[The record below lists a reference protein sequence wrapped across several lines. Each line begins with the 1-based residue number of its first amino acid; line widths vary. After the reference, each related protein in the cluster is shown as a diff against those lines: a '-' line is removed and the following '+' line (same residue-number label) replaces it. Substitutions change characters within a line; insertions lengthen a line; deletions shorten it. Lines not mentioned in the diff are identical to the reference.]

1 MAKEKKQIIRLSSI
15 DGWRPYKG
23 TVLIK
28 PVSKEGATTKGGV
41 LIGFNLETNYGEGK
55 GSHVAD
61 LAPTEGEVVALP
73 LIHRSGDEYY
83 IPNELEVGDHVWF
96 SYRGSV
102 TGVDVFVDREHYLLV
117 DYTYMLAARRGENIY
132 ILNGYVLLEEVYEES
147 KSDVIIMEKKKNP
160 LHGIVRYIG
169 SKRDYYGG
177 RKTDE
182 IDLEVGDLVLLRK
195 GAHTI
200 QFERQPYLATF
211 DGGTMYRRVKRS
223 DIVAVLNSFETVNP
237 QA

>member
-1 MAKEKKQIIRLSSI
+1 MAKEKKRIIRLNNI

-23 TVLIK
+23 TVLVK
-28 PVSKEGATTKGGV
+28 PVSKEGATTPGGV
-41 LIGFNLETNYGEGK
+41 IIGFNTETNYGEGK

-61 LAPTEGEVVALP
+61 LAPTEGEVIALP
-73 LIHRSGDEYY
+73 LIHHSGDEYY
-83 IPNELEVGDHVWF
+83 IPNELEAGDHVWF

-102 TGVDVFVDREHYLLV
+102 TGVEVLV
-117 DYTYMLAARRGENIY
+117 DKEKYILVEYLHMLAARRGTNTH
-132 ILNGYVLLEEVYEES
+132 ILNGYVLLEEVYEQPA
-147 KSDVIIMEKKKNP
+147 SDVIIMEKKKNP
-160 LHGIVRYIG
+160 LHGIVRYVG
-169 SKRDYYGG
+169 GKRDYYGG
-177 RKTDE
+177 RRTDE

-223 DIVAVLNSFETVNP
+223 DIVAVLNSFETVDP
-237 QA
+237 

>member
-1 MAKEKKQIIRLSSI
+1 MAKEKKRIIRLNNI

-23 TVLIK
+23 TVLVK
-28 PVSKEGATTKGGV
+28 PVSKEGATTPGGV
-41 LIGFNLETNYGEGK
+41 IIGFNTETNYGEGK

-61 LAPTEGEVVALP
+61 LAPTEGEVIALP
-73 LIHRSGDEYY
+73 LIHHSGDEYY

-102 TGVDVFVDREHYLLV
+102 TGVEVLV
-117 DYTYMLAARRGENIY
+117 DKEKYILVEYLHMLAARRGTNTH
-132 ILNGYVLLEEVYEES
+132 ILNGYVLLEEVYEQPA
-147 KSDVIIMEKKKNP
+147 SDVIIMEKKKNP

-169 SKRDYYGG
+169 GKRDYYGG
-177 RKTDE
+177 RRTDE

-211 DGGTMYRRVKRS
+211 DNGTMYRRVKRS
-223 DIVAVLNSFETVNP
+223 DIVAVLNSFQTVDP
-237 QA
+237 